1 MKLAELTLESDDF
14 ITSDKLF
21 KLCKRITGAKY
32 IKTDFIK
39 FRQYQYI
46 VSNCGWRDDTNVVF
60 LENTPVLVTGHSDYD
75 ISEREIDII
84 RLPNIRAW
92 FCQNRNIQHPKVRAF
107 PLGITNKDEPNSEIH
122 RIIGNTDRIL
132 EVSKTSKEIK
142 NLVYMNITVKNF
154 PEERQ
159 RIVDLYSDKPWVTV
173 GKGEVS
179 EEGHRKFLE
188 DIYSHKFCFAPR
200 GNGIDSHRLWE
211 SLYLRTI
218 PIVKKCVAM
227 EQFYDLPILFVD
239 NWDNITEE
247 YLNEQYDIIMNKDYN
262 LDKLKI
268 DYWYQQILEYSQ

>member
-21 KLCKRITGAKY
+21 NFCKRITGATY
-32 IKTDFIK
+32 VKTDFIK

-46 VSNCGWRDDTNVVF
+46 VSNCGWRNDTDVVF

-75 ISEREIDII
+75 ISERELDII
-84 RLPNIRAW
+84 RLPNIKAF
-92 FCQNRNIQHPKVRAF
+92 FCQNRNIQHPKVISF

-142 NLVYMNITVKNF
+142 NLVYMNISVKNF

-159 RIVDLYSDKPWVTV
+159 KIVDLYSDKPWVTV
-173 GKGEVS
+173 GKCEIT
-179 EEGHRKFLE
+179 EKGHRKFLE

-200 GNGIDSHRLWE
+200 GNGIDTHRLWE

-218 PIVKKCVAM
+218 PIVKKHIAM
-227 EQFYDLPILFVD
+227 EQFTDLPILFVD
-239 NWDNITEE
+239 DWENITEE
-247 YLNEQYDIIMNKDYN
+247 FLNEQYEIIMNKDYN

-268 DYWYQQILEYSQ
+268 DYWYQQILKYSQ